1 MRITTLTVN
10 PCIDRTIVIGH
21 LEHGKSHR
29 IKKTILD
36 FSGKGINV
44 ALALAELGADVT
56 AVCADHEDGV
66 ERDFFASHKNISSVL
81 IPAKGATR
89 VNIKLFEKQTHH
101 MTEFNER
108 GTPADD
114 TQVNHFR
121 AALCNLAKSSDL
133 VVLAGSLSPGF
144 PSDFY
149 REIGQ
154 MFRQMNVPFIL
165 DASKEVLRYGI
176 ESSPILIKPNAQEY
190 EECFGVVPTATEI
203 FCRSCKKQLEV
214 HGIQY
219 AVISLGEEG
228 SILVSPKGAWKA
240 AVPPVEVKGL
250 QGAGDAMVAGL
261 AYMLANDITDEEMLL
276 RCAVAC
282 ATATG
287 ELPGTHMCTLE
298 GIRKYLPKV
307 SIKEIVRW

>member
-29 IKKTILD
+29 IEKTILD

-165 DASKEVLRYGI
+165 DASKEVLRY
-176 ESSPILIKPNAQEY
+176 
-190 EECFGVVPTATEI
+190 
-203 FCRSCKKQLEV
+203 
-214 HGIQY
+214 
-219 AVISLGEEG
+219 
-228 SILVSPKGAWKA
+228 
-240 AVPPVEVKGL
+240 PV
-250 QGAGDAMVAGL
+250 
-261 AYMLANDITDEEMLL
+261 
-276 RCAVAC
+276 
-282 ATATG
+282 
-287 ELPGTHMCTLE
+287 
-298 GIRKYLPKV
+298 
-307 SIKEIVRW
+307 

>member
-1 MRITTLTVN
+1 M
-10 PCIDRTIVIGH
+10 
-21 LEHGKSHR
+21 
-29 IKKTILD
+29 
-36 FSGKGINV
+36 
-44 ALALAELGADVT
+44 T

-66 ERDFFASHKNISSVL
+66 EQDFFASHKNISSVL

-114 TQVNHFR
+114 AQVKHFK

-133 VVLAGSLSPGF
+133 VVLSGSLSPGF
-144 PSDFY
+144 SPDFY

-154 MFRQMNVPFIL
+154 MLQQMNIPFIL

-176 ESSPILIKPNAQEY
+176 EPSPLLIKPNAQEY
-190 EECFGVVPTATEI
+190 EECLGIVPTATEV
-203 FCRSCKKQLEV
+203 FCRSCKTQLEV
-214 HGIQY
+214 HGILY

-228 SILVSPKGAWKA
+228 SILVGSKSAWKA
-240 AVPPVEVKGL
+240 DVPPVEVKGL

-276 RCAVAC
+276 RFAVAC
-282 ATATG
+282 ATATV

-298 GIRKYLPKV
+298 GIHKYLPKV